1 MFGGLRNVP
10 RQELRAAALSIAVSV
25 VLLAIKFVAYYITSS
40 AAIFSD
46 ALESIVNVFAASFAL
61 YSVVLAHLP
70 ADHKHPYG
78 HGKIEFLSAGFEGGM
93 IVLAGLGIAAAVL
106 WSRRD
111 NMGRLAGRS
120 TDGWL
125 RRLQSSD
132 ADTRRE
138 AALAVLHREP
148 ELIDVQDVA
157 FRAHALVV
165 PSADP
170 EERQRFDAQ
179 AELIAVAVAIA
190 HEEARGAVVR
200 DVSTAERARAAGLD
214 DWPGFDLLSHRPGGD
229 PPLAIEV
236 KGRAGRGPVELTA
249 NEFARSCN
257 LGPRYWL
264 YVVYDCAKPSA

>member
-1 MFGGLRNVP
+1 VVTIHP
-10 RQELRAAALSIAVSV
+10 QEADLAAARSRLSERARAGDARAKGEITRIKGRQQT
-25 VLLAIKFVAYYITSS
+25 LAA
-40 AAIFSD
+40 
-46 ALESIVNVFAASFAL
+46 
-61 YSVVLAHLP
+61 
-70 ADHKHPYG
+70 
-78 HGKIEFLSAGFEGGM
+78 
-93 IVLAGLGIAAAVL
+93 
-106 WSRRD
+106 
-111 NMGRLAGRS
+111 
-120 TDGWL
+120 
-125 RRLQSSD
+125 
-132 ADTRRE
+132 RRE

-179 AELIAVAVAIA
+179 AELIAMAVAIA
-190 HEEARGAVVR
+190 YEEARGAVVR
-200 DVSTAERARAAGLD
+200 DVSTAERARAAGLG

-264 YVVYDCAKPSA
+264 YVVYDCAKPSPSLLRIQDPFQKLLFRATTAMQVGEGDLLTAAEIDG